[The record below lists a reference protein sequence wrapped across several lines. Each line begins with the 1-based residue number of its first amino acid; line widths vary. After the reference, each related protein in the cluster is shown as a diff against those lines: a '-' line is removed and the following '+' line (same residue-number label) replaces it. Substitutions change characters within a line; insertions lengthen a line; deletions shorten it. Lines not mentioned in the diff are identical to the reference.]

1 MNSIIK
7 RKVFCIQIKLMSPL
21 SVSSGED
28 EWTDADVLRDY
39 NGTPFVAG
47 SSIAGAMRAY
57 LEKEKDCPCLLG
69 YSYNSSGETKGKM
82 SSLYISDITFEENVT
97 YGVRDGVELDENK
110 QAKDK
115 NKFDMEIIEAGV
127 EGIFYM
133 EIVIRAQDDEEN
145 MSWEMS
151 RVFQGINTGEIRLGS
166 KKTRGFGKFKLI
178 SLAVKDYTQDNYLEY
193 ADAYKVLTWEKQS
206 DELQKWLQI
215 AKEERKMIHLE
226 IPLRLEGGISIRQYA
241 AKKNEPDFVQL
252 MDHGVPVI
260 PGSSFAGALRH
271 RIESILRALE
281 EDGNKL
287 PNSVGTIIDRAF
299 GYVEGKKSCA
309 SNIIIS
315 EVEIRGAKPLT
326 IVRTGISRFE
336 AAVRDGALYKERTYV
351 DGEVDLEI
359 LVRKAKVPADTLWI
373 VGILLLAIKDL
384 QNGFLAVGGQTAIG
398 RGIFSANGD
407 IKIDEEEGREDE
419 FIADAFKYMLE
430 MKEK

>member
-1 MNSIIK
+1 
-7 RKVFCIQIKLMSPL
+7 
-21 SVSSGED
+21 
-28 EWTDADVLRDY
+28 
-39 NGTPFVAG
+39 
-47 SSIAGAMRAY
+47 
-57 LEKEKDCPCLLG
+57 
-69 YSYNSSGETKGKM
+69 
-82 SSLYISDITFEENVT
+82 
-97 YGVRDGVELDENK
+97 
-110 QAKDK
+110 
-115 NKFDMEIIEAGV
+115 
-127 EGIFYM
+127 
-133 EIVIRAQDDEEN
+133 
-145 MSWEMS
+145 
-151 RVFQGINTGEIRLGS
+151 
-166 KKTRGFGKFKLI
+166 
-178 SLAVKDYTQDNYLEY
+178 
-193 ADAYKVLTWEKQS
+193 
-206 DELQKWLQI
+206 
-215 AKEERKMIHLE
+215 
-226 IPLRLEGGISIRQYA
+226 
-241 AKKNEPDFVQL
+241 